1 MKDERGIYY
10 LPSLQ
15 SRDTRM
21 YVRERGGVIEFR
33 LYSGENPEVWER
45 HEWLSLDVIQRAAKM
60 YRDLGRERNPL
71 GLYDQDV
78 ARRLLDDEAKG

>member
-1 MKDERGIYY
+1 MKDERGVYY

-60 YRDLGRERNPL
+60 YQDLGRERNPL
-71 GLYDQDV
+71 GLYDQAV